1 MNGTAGKVIY
11 PNGAYKD
18 NLKQNH
24 HDKRGGLMSKE
35 ALVVVSKVKEYIK
48 AKGCQT
54 SADAID
60 AINKKVSV
68 LLDGAIERVKAN
80 GRATVKP
87 YDL

>member
-1 MNGTAGKVIY
+1 
-11 PNGAYKD
+11 
-18 NLKQNH
+18 
-24 HDKRGGLMSKE
+24 MSKE
-35 ALVVVSKVKEYIK
+35 ALAVTSKVKEYIK

-60 AINKKVSV
+60 AINKKIACI
-68 LLDGAIERVKAN
+68 LDAAVNRVKSN